1 MDMLF
6 ISHFFD
12 ERKLEINDNK
22 NNTFLRVTKL
32 CFSAS
37 PSVEGFNSYNYDRH
51 KSFSLLPNQSFLF
64 KISTKSLHICI

>member
-32 CFSAS
+32 CFSAFS
-37 PSVEGFNSYNYDRH
+37 SV
-51 KSFSLLPNQSFLF
+51 
-64 KISTKSLHICI
+64 